1 MMIATLICV
10 CLLELCMM
18 KTTLGAGKRC
28 CRLRL
33 IAGASLLV
41 LAALPLAGCQ
51 TMSSDSLLTGSTGT
65 ISLKQTASAAKRW
78 EADPGNAKLA
88 LQYIN
93 LLKEMGQSEKAMSVF
108 AEVSK
113 RNPQDYHLM
122 TIYGKELAAAGRGE
136 DAIGVLR
143 QVAESGKAD
152 WKVHSALGMAYDQQ
166 GEFTDARA
174 SYQAALAAKPGDV
187 SVLNNLGMSYALE
200 GNLPEAEKTLRQA
213 AAQTRGADAA
223 RLRQNLALVVGL
235 QGRFDEAKAI
245 ISKDLPANEVEANM
259 AYLKTMLAQP
269 DPWQQL
275 KQTAKN
281 G

>member
-1 MMIATLICV
+1 MI
-10 CLLELCMM
+10 
-18 KTTLGAGKRC
+18 KSTLGAGKRS
-28 CRLRL
+28 RLQL

-41 LAALPLAGCQ
+41 LVSLPLAGCQ
-51 TMSSDSLLTGSTGT
+51 TMSSDSLVTGSTGT
-65 ISLKQTASAAKRW
+65 VSLKQTADAAKRW
-78 EADPGNAKLA
+78 EADPGNVKLA
-88 LQYIN
+88 LHYIN
-93 LLKEMGQSEKAMSVF
+93 LLKGIGQTDKALSVL
-108 AEVSK
+108 AEVSN
-113 RNPQDYHLM
+113 RNPQDYNLM

-136 DAIGVLR
+136 EAIGVLHR
-143 QVAESGKAD
+143 VVQSGKAD
-152 WKVHSALGMAYDQQ
+152 WKVNSALGMAHDQQ
-166 GEFTDARA
+166 GQFADARA
-174 SYQAALAAKPGDV
+174 AYQAALAAKPGDV

-213 AAQTRGADAA
+213 TAQTRGTNAG

-245 ISKDLPANEVEANM
+245 ASKDLPANEVEANM